1 MNNSKIIYDK
11 IFNANKIGIYT
22 HANVDGDAIGS
33 AFAFYYLLKDLG
45 KEVNVFSKT
54 TIPNQLK
61 FLQIDDL
68 INRRTTKPYDLVIA
82 VDCATK
88 EMMNIYCPDFSNYK
102 DTIQFDHHPTNS
114 HYAKLE
120 IVEIDRSSACEVI
133 ANFLYE
139 NNVKINEKVGKFLLT
154 GIITDTGGF
163 KFSCTTKRTMEIV
176 YKLLTDTGIE
186 LSALMSNIFES
197 EEPEYL
203 QLYKEAIN
211 NTKLLYDNKI
221 CVISIPY
228 SFYNKT
234 GVDPNSAKN
243 LTRIGTEIKDVVLT
257 CLVAEV
263 EPNVCKVS
271 FRSRKNY
278 DCSICAGV
286 FGGGG
291 HKQASGCKIFDNY
304 NNVIDRVIKSMVD
317 IL

>member
-1 MNNSKIIYDK
+1 MNNSKTIYEK
-11 IFNANKIGIYT
+11 ILNANKIGIYT

-33 AFAFYYLLKDLG
+33 AFAFYYFLKGLG
-45 KEVNVFSKT
+45 KEVNVFAKT

-61 FLQIDDL
+61 FLQVEDV
-68 INRRTTKPYDLVIA
+68 INKRTCKPYDLVIS

-88 EMMNIYCPDFSNYK
+88 EMMNIYCSDFSNYK
-102 DTIQFDHHPTNS
+102 ESIQFDHHPTNT
-114 HYAKLE
+114 HYTNLE
-120 IVEIDRSSACEVI
+120 IVESNRSSACEVI
-133 ANFLYE
+133 ANFFYE
-139 NNVKINEKVGKFLLT
+139 NGVKISEIMGKFLLA

-163 KFSCTTKRTMEIV
+163 KFSCTTKNTMEIV
-176 YKLLTDTGIE
+176 YKLLTDCDIE
-186 LSALMSNIFES
+186 LSWLMSNIFES
-197 EEPEYL
+197 EDPEYL
-203 QLYKEAIN
+203 TLYKEAIL

-221 CVISIPY
+221 CIISIPY

-234 GVDPNSAKN
+234 GIDPNSAKN

-257 CLVAEV
+257 AMVAEV

-304 NNVIDRVIKSMVD
+304 NNVIERVIKSMAD